1 MLPSKWDTQANV
13 IWKFRDG
20 HYCNIGFAATSMQ
33 AVVKLVAVHI
43 KISDAE
49 KRLTGQGHR
58 PGSAQLV
65 LGVKPRLDGTTAT

>member
-1 MLPSKWDTQANV
+1 
-13 IWKFRDG
+13 
-20 HYCNIGFAATSMQ
+20 MQ